1 VKFQTQNASYEM
13 ENDWMDW
20 KFATESY
27 EYWKSIL
34 DHKHLGKEEYV
45 TESPPMKLEMVLEYI
60 REKLK
65 C

>member
-1 VKFQTQNASYEM
+1 M